1 MTSLARTQSE
11 FTKSLLDRTMPAP
24 ADIRGASRRRAD
36 RRFAVYRNNV
46 ASGLAQALATRFPV
60 VKRLVGEEFFR
71 AMAHVYATA
80 ELPRSPIMLYYGET
94 FPAFIDDFEPAH
106 PVPYLGDIARLEMA
120 RGRAY
125 HAADVTPLEPDAFA
139 ALSSDRLADTRVRL
153 HPSLSIIT
161 SSHPIYSI
169 WHMNQDPVRF
179 TPASPWA
186 KEAVLVARPRLKVRT
201 QRITHGDAAF
211 VRALAAGGTLAEAVI
226 AARNAV
232 PAFNA
237 PESLAVLIG
246 ARVVI
251 GFGEEVGR
259 TQDIY
264 GSIP

>member
-1 MTSLARTQSE
+1 MTSLAQTQSD
-11 FTKSLLDRTMPAP
+11 FTKSLLDRTVPVP
-24 ADIRGASRRRAD
+24 ADIRGASRQRAD

-46 ASGLAQALATRFPV
+46 ASGLANALATRFPV
-60 VKRLVGEEFFR
+60 VKRLVGDEFFR
-71 AMAHVYATA
+71 AMAHVYAAA

-94 FPAFIDDFEPAH
+94 FPAFIDDFEPAR
-106 PVPYLGDIARLEMA
+106 PVPYLGDIARVEMA

-125 HAADVTPLEPDAFA
+125 HAADATPLDPDAFA
-139 ALSSDRLADTRVRL
+139 ELSPDRLGRARVRL

-201 QRITHGDAAF
+201 QCITHGTAAF
-211 VRALAAGGTLAEAVI
+211 IRALAAGSTLAEAVL
-226 AARNAV
+226 AAQDAV

-237 PESLAVLIG
+237 PDSLAVLIG
-246 ARVVI
+246 ARVTV
-251 GFGEEVGR
+251 GFDDEVGP
-259 TQDIY
+259 TQTSKE
-264 GSIP
+264 SIP

>member
-1 MTSLARTQSE
+1 MTSLAQTQSD
-11 FTKSLLDRTMPAP
+11 FAKSLLDRTVPLP
-24 ADIRGASRRRAD
+24 TDIRGASRRRAD

-46 ASGLAQALATRFPV
+46 ASGLANALATRFPV
-60 VKRLVGEEFFR
+60 VKQLVGDEFFR

-94 FPAFIDDFEPAH
+94 FPAFIDDFAPAR
-106 PVPYLGDIARLEMA
+106 PVPYLGDIARVEMA

-125 HAADVTPLEPDAFA
+125 HAADATPLDPAAFA
-139 ALSSDRLADTRVRL
+139 ALSPDQLIETAVRL

-169 WHMNQDPVRF
+169 WHMNRDPVRF

-211 VRALAAGGTLAEAVI
+211 IHALATGSTMAEAVI
-226 AARNAV
+226 AARDAV
-232 PAFNA
+232 PAFSA

-246 ARVVI
+246 ARVAV
-251 GFGEEVGR
+251 GFGL
-259 TQDIY
+259 TPQT
-264 GSIP
+264 SS

>member
-1 MTSLARTQSE
+1 MTSLAQAQSD
-11 FTKSLLDRTMPAP
+11 FTKSLLDRTMPVP
-24 ADIRGASRRRAD
+24 ADIRGATRRRAD

-46 ASGLAQALATRFPV
+46 ASGLAQALAMRFPV

-94 FPAFIDDFEPAH
+94 FPAFIDDFEPAR

-125 HAADVTPLEPDAFA
+125 HAADATPLDLGAFA
-139 ALSSDRLADTRVRL
+139 ALSPDRLADTSVRL

-179 TPASPWA
+179 TLAWA

-211 VRALAAGGTLAEAVI
+211 VRALAAGGSLAEAVD
-226 AARNAV
+226 AAEGAV

-237 PESLAVLIG
+237 PESLALLIS

-251 GFGEEVGR
+251 GFGDEVGP
-259 TQDIY
+259 TQNIQA
-264 GSIP
+264 

>member
-1 MTSLARTQSE
+1 
-11 FTKSLLDRTMPAP
+11 
-24 ADIRGASRRRAD
+24 
-36 RRFAVYRNNV
+36 
-46 ASGLAQALATRFPV
+46 
-60 VKRLVGEEFFR
+60 
-71 AMAHVYATA
+71 
-80 ELPRSPIMLYYGET
+80 
-94 FPAFIDDFEPAH
+94 
-106 PVPYLGDIARLEMA
+106 MA

-125 HAADVTPLEPDAFA
+125 HAADATPLEPDAFA
-139 ALSSDRLADTRVRL
+139 ALSPDRLADTRVRL
-153 HPSLSIIT
+153 HPSLSIIK

-226 AARNAV
+226 AARDAV
-232 PAFNA
+232 PAFSA

-251 GFGEEVGR
+251 GFGEELGR

>member
-1 MTSLARTQSE
+1 MIGLARTQSD
-11 FTKSLLDRTMPAP
+11 FTKSLLDRAVPLPT
-24 ADIRGASRRRAD
+24 DIRGASRRRAD

-46 ASGLAQALATRFPV
+46 ASGLANALATRFPV
-60 VKRLVGEEFFR
+60 VKQLVGDEFFR
-71 AMAHVYATA
+71 AMAHVYAVA

-94 FPAFIDDFEPAH
+94 FPAFIDDFEPAR
-106 PVPYLGDIARLEMA
+106 PVPYLGDIARVEMA

-125 HAADVTPLEPDAFA
+125 HAADATPLDPAAFA
-139 ALSSDRLADTRVRL
+139 ALSSEQLSETRVRL

-169 WHMNQDPVRF
+169 WQMNQDPVRF

-201 QRITHGDAAF
+201 RHITHGDAAF
-211 VRALAAGGTLAEAVI
+211 IRALAAGGTLADAVI
-226 AARNAV
+226 AAQDAV

-246 ARVVI
+246 AKVA
-251 GFGEEVGR
+251 VGLM
-259 TQDIY
+259 
-264 GSIP
+264 IP

>member
-1 MTSLARTQSE
+1 MTSLAQTQSD
-11 FTKSLLDRTMPAP
+11 FTKSLLDRTVPLP

-46 ASGLAQALATRFPV
+46 ASGLANALATRFPV
-60 VKRLVGEEFFR
+60 VKRLVGDEFFR

-94 FPAFIDDFEPAH
+94 FPAFIDDFEPAR
-106 PVPYLGDIARLEMA
+106 PVPYLGDIARVEMA

-125 HAADVTPLEPDAFA
+125 HAADATPLDPDAFA
-139 ALSSDRLADTRVRL
+139 ALSPDQLAETRVRL

-161 SSHPIYSI
+161 SLHPIYSI

-179 TPASPWA
+179 TPVSPLA

-211 VRALAAGGTLAEAVI
+211 IRALAAGGTLADTVV
-226 AARNAV
+226 AAQDAV
-232 PAFNA
+232 PAFDA
-237 PESLAVLIG
+237 AESIAVLIC
-246 ARVVI
+246 ARVAV
-251 GFGEEVGR
+251 GFSDEVGAE
-259 TQDIY
+259 
-264 GSIP
+264 GL